1 MEELWKKPFFRYLRK
16 EDRKN
21 GGILKS
27 PLTQKTKETLK
38 KIEEWTVMSTKS

>member
-1 MEELWKKPFFRYLRK
+1 MEELWKKPFLRYLRK

-21 GGILKS
+21 GA
-27 PLTQKTKETLK
+27 KETLK